1 MEVLNLP
8 TAFILL
14 SIKPGMDSEIYE
26 KLNKENI
33 AEIHQVFGLYD
44 MIIKTKEIE
53 DMKHIEQILTQIR
66 QLEGITNTVTMI
78 VRNSAP

>member
-1 MEVLNLP
+1 
-8 TAFILL
+8 
-14 SIKPGMDSEIYE
+14 MDSEIYK
-26 KLNKENI
+26 KLNREDI

-53 DMKHIEQILTQIR
+53 DMNQVEQILAFIR

>member
-1 MEVLNLP
+1 
-8 TAFILL
+8 
-14 SIKPGMDSEIYE
+14 MDSEIYK
-26 KLNKENI
+26 KLNREDV

-53 DMKHIEQILTQIR
+53 DMKQVEQILTFIR

>member
-1 MEVLNLP
+1 
-8 TAFILL
+8 
-14 SIKPGMDSEIYE
+14 MDSEIYK
-26 KLNKENI
+26 KLKREDI

-53 DMKHIEQILTQIR
+53 DMKQVEQILTFIR